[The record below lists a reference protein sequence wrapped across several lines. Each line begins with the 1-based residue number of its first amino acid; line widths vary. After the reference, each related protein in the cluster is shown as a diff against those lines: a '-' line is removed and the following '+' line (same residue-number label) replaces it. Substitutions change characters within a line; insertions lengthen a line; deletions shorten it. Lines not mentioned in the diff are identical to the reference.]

1 MMTSGKLQ
9 SKLIKYLNSNLM
21 KDIKRV
27 LRLADKEKIH
37 SFSKAF
43 KIKLDK
49 KTNQESEELDNIFK
63 TTGRMPA
70 RDFSFVLHGVKYRT
84 VSDEGWK
91 DQIKLLGKDHIFD
104 TIYGYLTNIKSVGEW
119 TLDEFKLLRDEYTN
133 EKEKNLVKIKLYF
146 TKYKENSK

>member
-27 LRLADKEKIH
+27 LHLADKEKIH

-104 TIYGYLTNIKSVGEW
+104 TIYGYLVNIKSIGEW
-119 TLDEFKLLRDEYTN
+119 TLDEFKLLRDEYMN
-133 EKEKNLVKIKLYF
+133 DKDKNLVKIKLYF
-146 TKYKENSK
+146 TKYKENE